1 MKNISSNRPTD
12 SEMEILEVLWEN
24 GPSSVRFINNEINKK
39 RPCGYTTTL
48 KLMQIMLKKQL
59 LTREDKTK
67 VHIYAPLA
75 DRDATEGL
83 LLENFLTKSFSGS
96 AHRLV
101 MQALGNHNTT
111 DAELEEIKKL
121 IDELERKQYG
131 NDE

>member
-1 MKNISSNRPTD
+1 MKNKINNRPTD
-12 SEMEILEVLWEN
+12 SEMEILEILWEN
-24 GPSSVRFINNEINKK
+24 GPSSVRFINNEINKT

-59 LTREDKTK
+59 LTREEKVK
-67 VHIYAPLA
+67 VHIYSPLTG
-75 DRDATEGL
+75 RDETEGI
-83 LLENFLTKSFSGS
+83 LLENFLNKSFSGS

-121 IDELERKQYG
+121 IDELERKQSG
-131 NDE
+131 TDE

>member
-1 MKNISSNRPTD
+1 MKNKSSSRPTD

-59 LTREDKTK
+59 LTREEKAK
-67 VHIYAPLA
+67 VHIYYPLA
-75 DRDATEGL
+75 DRDETEGL

-121 IDELERKQYG
+121 IDELERKQSG

>member
-1 MKNISSNRPTD
+1 MKNRSSNRPTD

-59 LTREDKTK
+59 LTREEKVK
-67 VHIYAPLA
+67 VHIYSPLA

-111 DAELEEIKKL
+111 DAELAEIKKL
-121 IDELERKQYG
+121 IDELERKQSG